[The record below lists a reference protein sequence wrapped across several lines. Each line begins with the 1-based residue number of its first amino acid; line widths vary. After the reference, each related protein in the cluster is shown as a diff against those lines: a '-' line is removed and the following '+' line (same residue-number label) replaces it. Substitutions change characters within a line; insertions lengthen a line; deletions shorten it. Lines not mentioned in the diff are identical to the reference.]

1 MRVLRSQRLTAEAFA
16 PFGQV
21 VATGVTRGASANQG
35 TATRYDFAAQLE
47 STRATAKPNLAVFQ
61 SVKKT
66 LPFKVK
72 LLERHPS
79 STQAFLPMVC
89 ARFLVCVAP
98 TLPDGRPDVANLR
111 AFVCG
116 PGEGINYRRD
126 VWHHPIIAIDADAQ
140 FSMLAWEDGTAGDC
154 VEYVL
159 AEAVLVEG

>member
-21 VATGVTRGASANQG
+21 VTVGATAGSSANQG
-35 TATRYDFAAQLE
+35 TATRYDWAAQLE
-47 STRATAKPNLAVFQ
+47 STRPEAKPNLAVFT
-61 SVKKT
+61 SVMKR

-72 LLERHPS
+72 LLERHPA

-98 TLPDGRPDVANLR
+98 TLADGRPDLANLR
-111 AFVCG
+111 AFLCG

-126 VWHHPIIAIDADAQ
+126 VWHHPIIAIDGDAQ
-140 FSMLAWEDGTAGDC
+140 FSMLAWEDGTGGDC
-154 VEYVL
+154 VEFVL
-159 AEAVLVEG
+159 PEPVLVEG